1 MNLEELRR
9 EYIASG
15 FTLAN
20 ASAKICQDIILSKI
34 SKSEMNNNVTIKG
47 GVVMFGLSNDKRRA
61 TRDLDLDFIKYSL
74 SDVAIKKF
82 IDTLNLVSDGVT
94 ISIDGDIQELH
105 HQDYNGRRVNI
116 TLKDANGFTVSAK
129 LDIGVHKN
137 FDIKQEEYCFNLDAI
152 NETATLIINSKEQII
167 CEKLKSLLRFGIR
180 TTRYKD
186 IFDIYYLINETSI
199 NKSDLLEVINILI
212 IEDTT
217 MREKNM
223 NDIVDNL
230 NAVLNNNIF
239 KRNLTIAKNNWLG
252 LPVDN
257 VVDNI
262 MNYFRTISQELY
274 ESVDV

>member
-9 EYIASG
+9 EYIVSG

-116 TLKDANGFTVSAK
+116 TLKDVNGFTVSAK

-152 NETATLIINSKEQII
+152 NETATLIIKN
-167 CEKLKSLLRFGIR
+167 C
-180 TTRYKD
+180 
-186 IFDIYYLINETSI
+186 
-199 NKSDLLEVINILI
+199 
-212 IEDTT
+212 
-217 MREKNM
+217 MR
-223 NDIVDNL
+223 
-230 NAVLNNNIF
+230 
-239 KRNLTIAKNNWLG
+239 
-252 LPVDN
+252 
-257 VVDNI
+257 
-262 MNYFRTISQELY
+262 Q
-274 ESVDV
+274 